1 MAQLRLEPPAPF
13 NFRTPDDW
21 PRWRRRFEQFR
32 VASGLVNDDSIKQV
46 NTLLYCLGEEAEGV
60 LTSTNVTPEERRV
73 YDTVLEKLDGFFKV
87 RRNVIFERARFNRR
101 NQLEGET
108 AEQYIMELYRLA
120 ESCNYGDLKDEMI
133 RDRLVVG
140 IRDAALSQQLQLDPE
155 LTLEKAKKKIR
166 QREAVGEQQ
175 KELKGAAEAAISLE
189 EVRYRKQFKGKGPN
203 SHKSGR
209 DSKAKS
215 TSIKTC
221 TRCGKGSHPRDKCPA
236 REATCHRCKKKGHYS
251 SQCFT
256 KQVSEVSSESLLDTA
271 FLDMVTAKQTSAW
284 FATLTL
290 NERET
295 HFKLDTGAEVTA
307 ISEETY
313 LNIRKPQL
321 TAPEKTLY
329 GPSRQPLKT
338 LGQFWGNLSHKGK
351 AVQQRVYVV
360 DGLKTNLLG
369 LPAISALGL
378 AVRVDATETDNLST
392 TTQIPADI
400 MEQFPSLF
408 KGLGN
413 LGEEYEIHLKSGA
426 TPHSLFAPRHVPLPL
441 RPKVKDELDRMESI
455 GVISKVDE
463 PTPWCAGMVVV
474 PKRDGAIRICVDLK
488 PLNENVLREV
498 HPLPKVDDYEMR

>member
-73 YDTVLEKLDGFFKV
+73 YDTVLDKLDGFFKV

-236 REATCHRCKKKGHYS
+236 KEATCHRCKKKGHYS

-284 FATLTL
+284 FATLPHSSPHLVATVL
-290 NERET
+290 TRCP
-295 HFKLDTGAEVTA
+295 LAYQA
-307 ISEETY
+307 P
-313 LNIRKPQL
+313 LNIFKR
-321 TAPEKTLY
+321 EC
-329 GPSRQPLKT
+329 
-338 LGQFWGNLSHKGK
+338 
-351 AVQQRVYVV
+351 QRFSQV
-360 DGLKTNLLG
+360 
-369 LPAISALGL
+369 S
-378 AVRVDATETDNLST
+378 
-392 TTQIPADI
+392 
-400 MEQFPSLF
+400 
-408 KGLGN
+408 
-413 LGEEYEIHLKSGA
+413 
-426 TPHSLFAPRHVPLPL
+426 
-441 RPKVKDELDRMESI
+441 MES
-455 GVISKVDE
+455 
-463 PTPWCAGMVVV
+463 CA
-474 PKRDGAIRICVDLK
+474 
-488 PLNENVLREV
+488 
-498 HPLPKVDDYEMR
+498 